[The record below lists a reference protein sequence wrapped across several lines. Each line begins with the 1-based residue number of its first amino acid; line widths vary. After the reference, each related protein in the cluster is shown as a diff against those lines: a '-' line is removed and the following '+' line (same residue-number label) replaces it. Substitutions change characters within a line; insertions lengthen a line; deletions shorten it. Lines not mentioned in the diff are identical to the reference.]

1 MVIAK
6 VSIVLLSIFLVS
18 SEIQI
23 ALIQTDKTDADLSEL
38 LASNLMGI
46 KEEVRIYLS
55 LSDEIVFIFTYVP
68 LSVDS

>member
-46 KEEVRIYLS
+46 TEEVRIYLS

>member
-46 KEEVRIYLS
+46 TEEVRIYLS
-55 LSDEIVFIFTYVP
+55 LSDEIVLIFTYVP

>member
-46 KEEVRIYLS
+46 TEEVRIYLS
-55 LSDEIVFIFTYVP
+55 LSD
-68 LSVDS
+68 